1 MKILFWFILFL
12 PSLASA
18 QVLIPWGAPQEHH
31 QVYGIMAKNDS
42 NLSWIDWSEGRFFSS
57 YIVFPFQAAMLAEI
71 NAKRNRLHLELGS
84 LWSSSGK
91 WPNLDEQAEVRAKRV
106 YNNPFFEL
114 TSLKLSDE
122 FRPIFKSWMERFP
135 EAVLTIDRRWGS
147 RIASIQYRLN
157 RFKEINFETVLTD
170 LYRHS
175 ASHGKLLNLYLDLP
189 SGESMD
195 VSDLKGMNLF
205 HFKIEDL
212 IMQPKRVKFE
222 INLPSSDQVFA
233 NSQFEKEFR
242 FYEAYQ
248 YLDENL
254 IPILLAT
261 GALGELGE
269 MPDSQWRREVLEKAF
284 AVYFSSEDHDRLK
297 VCKPYLVKPIRANLA
312 QSLELDLFRAEKVV
326 LDIPVAVTEINE
338 DYRY

>member
-1 MKILFWFILFL
+1 MKILLLLLFL
-12 PSLASA
+12 PSVVSA

-31 QVYGIMAKNDS
+31 QVYGISSQNHS
-42 NLSWIDWSEGRFFSS
+42 NGSLQSSSEAQFFSR

-71 NAKRNRLHLELGS
+71 NVKRDRLHLELGS
-84 LWSSSGK
+84 YWSSSGE
-91 WPNLDEQAEVRAKRV
+91 WPNLDKQAEARAKRV
-106 YNNPFFEL
+106 YDNPFFEQ
-114 TSLKLSDE
+114 TSLKLSKE
-122 FRPIFKSWMERFP
+122 FWPIFRSWVERYP

-147 RIASIQYRLN
+147 RMESYKARLSQI
-157 RFKEINFETVLTD
+157 KLDEFERDLTS
-170 LYRHS
+170 LYRNS

-205 HFKIEDL
+205 RFKIEDL
-212 IMQPKRVKFE
+212 IMQPKRAKFE

-233 NSQFEKEFR
+233 NSHFEKEFR

-254 IPILLAT
+254 IPILLTT

-269 MPDSQWRREVLEKAF
+269 MPDSQWRRELLEKAF
-284 AVYFSSEDHDRLK
+284 SVYFSSEDHERLK
-297 VCKPYLVKPIRANLA
+297 VCKPYLVKPIRANQA
-312 QSLELDLFRAEKVV
+312 QSLELDMFRLEKIV
-326 LDIPVAVTEINE
+326 LEIPVAVTEINE